1 MLKLIISIIALNNNK
16 FVNKYNIYLNLIIT
30 NINENNILNQ

>member
-1 MLKLIISIIALNNNK
+1 MSELIIAIITLNNNK
-16 FVNKYNIYLNLIIT
+16 YENKYNIYLNLIII